1 MDTES
6 IHSGYSSHSNI
17 SNRHGEQ
24 SRRERRKLSS
34 KDSSRSERS
43 VIINTPDGP
52 TQAFP
57 THNSE
62 PLLKVPTSVAGDEA
76 PSLQDDNWG
85 ETTTAVTGTSE
96 LSLSQEEVV
105 GLWKGPEDGQGQGC
119 RSYTPLVLGF
129 CVGLLVLATPLAFLV
144 LPAVL
149 WPARLQACGSACEG
163 LFLSVSCKL
172 LILLLAVWAIFLRQ
186 ASASLPRVCVYRALL
201 ATLTLLLTL
210 SYWLFYGV
218 RILDSQDEDY
228 QGIVQFAVSLVDSL
242 LFVHYL
248 AIVLLEIRHLQP
260 CYSLCV
266 IRSTDGETRCYNL
279 GQLSVQ
285 RAALS
290 LLEFY
295 YRDFPLHNPALLSA
309 SKHRAAKHLAGLKVY
324 IVDGPGNPAGPAE
337 VSGGLQVGGKSR
349 AMISAAA
356 RHRDTTHNEL
366 YYEEADYDRRVR
378 KRRARLVVA
387 VEEAFMHVRRMQQ
400 EEQEA
405 SPGDVMDVREAALA
419 IFPSMARA
427 LQKYLRTTKRQH
439 CHSMN
444 SIQRHLAFCLKHN
457 MSPKAFLEAYLS
469 PGPTLQY
476 GQERWMAGQWTLVSE
491 AAVTSGLKEGMV
503 FSLRCLDFSLAV
515 AVKSIPYIQMTE
527 EYVDPK
533 SHKFTLCLQS
543 ETSV

>member
-6 IHSGYSSHSNI
+6 THSGYSNR

-43 VIINTPDGP
+43 VIINSPYGP
-52 TQAFP
+52 TQASP
-57 THNSE
+57 NHNSE
-62 PLLKVPTSVAGDEA
+62 PLLEVPSSVAGDAA

-105 GLWKGPEDGQGQGC
+105 GLGKRSEDGLGQGC
-119 RSYTPLVLGF
+119 RRYAPLALGL

-186 ASASLPRVCVYRALL
+186 ARASLPRVCVYRALL
-201 ATLTLLLTL
+201 AMLTLLLTI

-248 AIVLLEIRHLQP
+248 AIVLLELRQLQP

-266 IRSTDGETRCYNL
+266 IRSTDGETRYYNL
-279 GQLSVQ
+279 GQLSIQ

-324 IVDGPGNPAGPAE
+324 TVDGPVNPAGPAGG
-337 VSGGLQVGGKSR
+337 SGGSQVGGQPR

-356 RHRDTTHNEL
+356 RRRDATHNEL
-366 YYEEADYDRRVR
+366 YYEEADHDRRVR

-400 EEQEA
+400 EEQKA

-427 LQKYLRTTKRQH
+427 LQKYLRTTRRQH
-439 CHSMN
+439 CHSMD
-444 SIQRHLAFCLKHN
+444 SIQRHLAFCLTHN

-476 GQERWMAGQWTLVSE
+476 GRERWMAGQWTLVSE
-491 AAVTSGLKEGMV
+491 AAVTSGLKEDTV

-515 AVKSIPYIQMTE
+515 TVKSIPYIRMTE

-533 SHKFTLCLQS
+533 SHKFTLSLQS

>member
-1 MDTES
+1 MLVCVLTQEEGLRYS
-6 IHSGYSSHSNI
+6 NPHTHS
-17 SNRHGEQ
+17 
-24 SRRERRKLSS
+24 
-34 KDSSRSERS
+34 
-43 VIINTPDGP
+43 
-52 TQAFP
+52 
-57 THNSE
+57 
-62 PLLKVPTSVAGDEA
+62 
-76 PSLQDDNWG
+76 DDNWG
-85 ETTTAVTGTSE
+85 ETTTTAVTGTSE

-105 GLWKGPEDGQGQGC
+105 GLWKVLDDGQRQGC
-119 RSYTPLVLGF
+119 RLYTPLVLGF

-266 IRSTDGETRCYNL
+266 IRSTDGETSCYNL
-279 GQLSVQ
+279 GQLSIQ

-324 IVDGPGNPAGPAE
+324 LNSERQNNNKTIQKN
-337 VSGGLQVGGKSR
+337 SR
-349 AMISAAA
+349 TMISAAA
-356 RHRDTTHNEL
+356 RHKNTTHNEL
-366 YYEEADYDRRVR
+366 YYEEADYDRRVC

-387 VEEAFMHVRRMQQ
+387 VEEAFVHVRRMQQ
-400 EEQEA
+400 EEQKV
-405 SPGDVMDVREAALA
+405 SPGDVMDVREAASA

-427 LQKYLRTTKRQH
+427 LQKYLRTTRRQH
-439 CHSMN
+439 CHSMD
-444 SIQRHLAFCLKHN
+444 SIQRHLAFCLTHN

-476 GQERWMAGQWTLVSE
+476 GQERWMADQWTLVSE

-503 FSLRCLDFSLAV
+503 FSLRCLDFSLV
-515 AVKSIPYIQMTE
+515 VTVKSIPYIRMTE